1 MAIREY
7 FTVDRSPQE
16 VRNLW
21 DWAKEEC
28 KGKVE
33 HEAPYAMGVLAAMAY
48 LMGETEELPQDYKGV
63 FSLDNVLRQS
73 KQLAQQARGY
83 SGSQAVRLG
92 NPKTFLYDDPSGGVE
107 KEDGNV
113 RY

>member
-33 HEAPYAMGVLAAMAY
+33 HEAPYAMGVLAAMDY
-48 LMGETEELPQDYKGV
+48 LLGESNFLPQSYKGP
-63 FSLDNVLRQS
+63 FTLKNVMSQS
-73 KQLAQQARGY
+73 EFNKPVLHDADAP
-83 SGSQAVRLG
+83 LWG
-92 NPKTFLYDDPSGGVE
+92 NPKYLKSDLS
-107 KEDGNV
+107 
-113 RY
+113 